1 MALVLSLRTRRNP
14 NQPSS
19 FYHAARETVC
29 HWLTPVLAGSRLIW
43 HWLGYTEREAVWS
56 VASGLRALYTGAEV
70 CGCSVPG
77 SGSGSD
83 QYQVVSVFSGW
94 WPPSQNLQCYNP
106 LSTDTRRQGRRPD
119 QSFSETFLSICYLL
133 SSPGPKPLAPKPQN
147 PKPRGLG
154 LTLKSYRPPPPHPI
168 TFKHDGGVPQKN
180 SKSKKVSEWSPLLVL
195 RWTARGRT

>member
-1 MALVLSLRTRRNP
+1 MLSLWTQRNP

-29 HWLTPVLAGSRLIW
+29 HWLTLVLAGSRLIW

-83 QYQVVSVFSGW
+83 QYQVVSVFSG
-94 WPPSQNLQCYNP
+94 CRDRRHKTYNVTIHYQQTP
-106 LSTDTRRQGRRPD
+106 DTRRQGQRPN
-119 QSFSETFLSICYLL
+119 QSFSETFLSICNLL
-133 SSPGPKPLAPKPQN
+133 SSSGPGQVPGQVQKVQ
-147 PKPRGLG
+147 GL
-154 LTLKSYRPPPPHPI
+154 
-168 TFKHDGGVPQKN
+168 
-180 SKSKKVSEWSPLLVL
+180 
-195 RWTARGRT
+195 RTQDLDLG